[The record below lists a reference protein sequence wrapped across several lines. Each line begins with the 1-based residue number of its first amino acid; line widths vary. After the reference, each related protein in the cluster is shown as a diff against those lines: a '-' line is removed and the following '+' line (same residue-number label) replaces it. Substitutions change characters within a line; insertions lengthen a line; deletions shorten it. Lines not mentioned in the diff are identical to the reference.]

1 MVRSFSREDLM
12 NTVSLGMMLKEACEK
27 YPRNVSLI
35 YNDRRLTYGDIDRY
49 SNALSNIFKDLNIRK
64 GDKISLMLPNIPEF
78 ALAYLAAAKL
88 GAVAVTLNI
97 LSTPY
102 ELTYLLNNSDSKIL
116 VTTSSSA
123 KKFEE
128 IGDQLETCGHLLCID
143 DPREDGPIRSAMRD
157 GPFECDLADVDKDD
171 PAVMIY
177 TSGLTGD
184 PLGAVLT
191 HGNLSTQWT
200 LLKDI
205 CEGTDQDRG
214 LAVIPLFHSFGASA
228 NLLSVLHLGASA
240 VLMDQFSI
248 DKIFQTIE
256 QEKVTYIAAVP
267 RLFLGMLMQQGTEKY
282 DLGSLRIC
290 ITGGSAMPPKFI
302 PAFEQKF
309 NVRLMEGYGLTE
321 ASPVCSVSRLH
332 MEQKPGSIG
341 IPIPG
346 AQAKVVDDSGNKL
359 PADTEGELVIKGANV
374 MKGYYKNDEAT
385 AEVIHNG
392 WLHTGDLGRID
403 TDGYIFLTGRKK
415 RMIITSGFNI
425 YPREV
430 ERVLDMHPAVA
441 ESRVVAKADLMRG
454 EIVKALIVR
463 EETIEVD
470 DKEILRH
477 CRKYLSS
484 HKIPREVEFVEGLDD
499 RYRHTFR
506 DGLQAVNR

>member
-1 MVRSFSREDLM
+1 MVPPFQWEGVMS
-12 NTVSLGMMLKEACEK
+12 TVSLGMMLEEVRNK
-27 YPRNVSLI
+27 YPDNVSLI
-35 YNDRRLTYGDIDRY
+35 YNDRRLTYDELNKY
-49 SNALSNIFKDLNIRK
+49 SNAFSHVLKNLGIVK
-64 GDKISLMLPNIPEF
+64 GDNVSLMLPNIPEF
-78 ALAYLAAAKL
+78 VISYLSVAKL
-88 GAVAVTLNI
+88 GAVAVTLNV

-116 VTTSSSA
+116 ITTSSSA
-123 KKFEE
+123 KKFDE
-128 IGDQLETCGHLLCID
+128 IQDRLDTCRHMICVD
-143 DPREDGPIRSAMRD
+143 DPHDDSPCRKAFRD
-157 GPFECDLADVDKDD
+157 GPFDLDMADVDKDD

-205 CEGTDQDRG
+205 CEGTDKDRG
-214 LAVIPLFHSFGASA
+214 LSIIPFFHSFGASA
-228 NLLSVLHLGASA
+228 NLLSVLHPGASS
-240 VLMDQFSI
+240 VLMDQFSL

-267 RLFLGMLMQQGTEKY
+267 RLFLGMLMHQGVENY
-282 DLGSLRIC
+282 DLSSLRLC

-309 NVRLMEGYGLTE
+309 TVKLMEGYGLTE
-321 ASPVCSVSRLH
+321 ASPVCSFSRIH

-346 AQAKVVDDSGNKL
+346 AQAKVVDDSGNDL
-359 PADTEGELVIKGANV
+359 PAGTEGELVIKGANV
-374 MKGYYKNDEAT
+374 MKGYYKNESAT
-385 AEVIHNG
+385 AEVIKNG
-392 WLHTGDLGRID
+392 WLHTGDLARID

-415 RMIITSGFNI
+415 RMIITSGFNV

-430 ERVLDMHPAVA
+430 ERVLDMHPAIA
-441 ESRVVAKADLMRG
+441 KSRVVAKADLMRG

-463 EETIEVD
+463 KDTVEVD

-484 HKIPREVEFVEGLDD
+484 HKIPREVEFVNGLD
-499 RYRHTFR
+499 
-506 DGLQAVNR
+506 

>member
-1 MVRSFSREDLM
+1 M
-12 NTVSLGMMLKEACEK
+12 NTVSLGAMLKEACEK
-27 YPRNVSLI
+27 YPDKVSLI
-35 YNDRRLTYGDIDRY
+35 YSDRRLTYDELNRH
-49 SNALSNIFKDLNIRK
+49 SNALSNVFRDLNIHK
-64 GDKISLMLPNIPEF
+64 GDKVSLMLPNIPEF
-78 ALAYLAAAKL
+78 VISYLAVAKL
-88 GAVAVTLNI
+88 GAVAVTLNV

-102 ELTYLLNNSDSKIL
+102 ELTYLLNDSDSKIL
-116 VTTSSSA
+116 VTTSAAA
-123 KKFEE
+123 KKYEE
-128 IGDQLETCGHLLCID
+128 IQGRLDTCEHLLCID
-143 DPREDGPIRSAMRD
+143 DPRDDSPIRKAYRD
-157 GPFECDLADVDKDD
+157 GPFDDDMVDVDKDD

-205 CEGTDQDRG
+205 CEGTDKDRG
-214 LAVIPLFHSFGASA
+214 LSVIPFFHSFGASA
-228 NLLSVLHLGASA
+228 NLLSVLHLGASS
-240 VLMDQFSI
+240 VLMDQFSL

-282 DLGSLRIC
+282 DLSSLRIC

-309 NVRLMEGYGLTE
+309 NVKLMEGYGLTE
-321 ASPVCSVSRLH
+321 ASPVCSFSRLH

-346 AQAKVVDDSGNKL
+346 AQAKVVDDSGNDL
-359 PADTEGELVIKGANV
+359 PAGTEGELVIKGANV
-374 MKGYYKNDEAT
+374 MKGYYKNESAT
-385 AEVIHNG
+385 ADVIKNG
-392 WLHTGDLGRID
+392 WLHTGDLARID

-415 RMIITSGFNI
+415 RMIITSGFNV

-441 ESRVVAKADLMRG
+441 ESRVVAQADLMRG

-463 EETIEVD
+463 KDTVEVD

-484 HKIPREVEFVEGLDD
+484 HKIPREVEFVDGLD
-499 RYRHTFR
+499 
-506 DGLQAVNR
+506 

>member
-1 MVRSFSREDLM
+1 MVRPFSREDLM
-12 NTVSLGMMLKEACEK
+12 NTVSLGAMLKEACEK
-27 YPRNVSLI
+27 YPDNVSLI
-35 YNDRRLTYGDIDRY
+35 HSDRRLTYDELNRY
-49 SNALSNIFKDLNIRK
+49 SNALSNVFRDLNIHK
-64 GDKISLMLPNIPEF
+64 GDKVSLMLPNIPEF
-78 ALAYLAAAKL
+78 VISYLAVAKL
-88 GAVAVTLNI
+88 GAVAVTLNV

-102 ELTYLLNNSDSKIL
+102 ELTYLLNNSDSRIL

-123 KKFEE
+123 KKYEE
-128 IGDQLETCGHLLCID
+128 IQGHLDTCEHLLCID
-143 DPREDGPIRSAMRD
+143 DPRDDSPIRKAYRD
-157 GPFECDLADVDKDD
+157 GPFDGDVADVDKDD

-205 CEGTDQDRG
+205 CEGTDKDRG
-214 LAVIPLFHSFGASA
+214 LSVIPFFHSFGASA
-228 NLLSVLHLGASA
+228 NLLSVLHLGASS

-282 DLGSLRIC
+282 DLSSLRIC

-309 NVRLMEGYGLTE
+309 NVKLMEGYGLTE
-321 ASPVCSVSRLH
+321 ASPVCSFSRLH

-346 AQAKVVDDSGNKL
+346 AQAKVVDDSGNDL
-359 PADTEGELVIKGANV
+359 PAGTEGELVIKGANV
-374 MKGYYKNDEAT
+374 MKGYYKNESAT
-385 AEVIHNG
+385 AEVIKNG
-392 WLHTGDLGRID
+392 WLHTGDLARID

-415 RMIITSGFNI
+415 RMIITSGFNV

-441 ESRVVAKADLMRG
+441 ESRVVAQADLMRG

-463 EETIEVD
+463 KDTVEVD

-484 HKIPREVEFVEGLDD
+484 HKIPREVEFVDDLD
-499 RYRHTFR
+499 
-506 DGLQAVNR
+506 